1 LGTGVV
7 PALVPVLPLL
17 LLEAELEDE
26 AAEEVEEAAV
36 EVEEEPVDEEEEEEE
51 PGAVLATVVWGKVE
65 LGGGVLVAA
74 EGFFNSYTITA

>member
-1 LGTGVV
+1 MGTGVV

-36 EVEEEPVDEEEEEEE
+36 EVEEEPVDEEEEEE